1 MCNFTHTQLH
11 LASFLINIEMN
22 ENFEIILY
30 HLKFENYLFIY
41 LNHKLFHCILSL
53 KLSILITY
61 SENKPNWLNFINYG
75 FINHFS

>member
-1 MCNFTHTQLH
+1 
-11 LASFLINIEMN
+11 MN

-41 LNHKLFHCILSL
+41 LNHKLFHCRLYL